1 MESLEKLVYQSNTLV
16 KSEIS
21 WQRLEGLTQNLVLE
35 IPQISMTCFFFM
47 SKVSLVQQFSS

>member
-21 WQRLEGLTQNLVLE
+21 WQRLEGLTQNLVQKFLKS
-35 IPQISMTCFFFM
+35 Q
-47 SKVSLVQQFSS
+47 